1 MKKSIAGVVLSA
13 VMIFSLTGCG
23 DSAGIGEFSPKD
35 AIKIEDIDWN
45 TTESILDGERIV
57 SFNYTNKS
65 KYTILDVEME
75 FTQKPDVTKEQMS
88 AFDDYIEWREL
99 SDEEIKEIYIL
110 GYNRKV
116 AEPNETVSDSPCCID
131 GTFTYAESAAQ
142 LEIMEPDMV
151 TIAFEGKDKKGYTIY
166 YDFKSKTYSEAT
178 QNGIDLHQWS
188 DSEFA
193 KQLPKMEAA
202 AVTVNRDDETGFY
215 FKAFGVSKND
225 YTDYVEAVKQS
236 GFDNIIH
243 ERDTQFDAT
252 GSNGNEVTCTY
263 TPIDE
268 ELSVRLYQE

>member
-1 MKKSIAGVVLSA
+1 MVL
-13 VMIFSLTGCG
+13 
-23 DSAGIGEFSPKD
+23 
-35 AIKIEDIDWN
+35 
-45 TTESILDGERIV
+45 
-57 SFNYTNKS
+57 
-65 KYTILDVEME
+65 
-75 FTQKPDVTKEQMS
+75 S

-142 LEIMEPDMV
+142 LEIMEPDMG

-202 AVTVNRDDETGFY
+202 AVTVNRDDEKEFY
-215 FKAFGVSKND
+215 FLAFGISKNN
-225 YTDYVEAVKQS
+225 YTDYVNTVKQN
-236 GFDNIIH
+236 GFDNV
-243 ERDTQFDAT
+243 EYEKDRQFKAQNAVGT
-252 GSNGNEVTCTY
+252 VVTCTY